1 MNKFFVMKSTSS
13 GPVNGLEC
21 KIAGVNGTLSSFGGD
36 QLTNYPGSSP
46 SGALVLNEWNLVALV
61 WDSVAKTV
69 RTFVLNSATVLAGVA
84 QASSTAVS
92 AAYSTDVP
100 DLATYDKVC
109 QLFDAYGVWIV
120 FLAGFSPIPYKVF
133 TVAAGALQMAFFPFV
148 VASVIGRGLRFFLV
162 SGLLFFMGEGL
173 EKHLRRFIDVIGWAV
188 VFMAVVAYLIIKWI
202 H

>member
-1 MNKFFVMKSTSS
+1 MKLFSYLYQHMLGWSTHRH
-13 GPVNGLEC
+13 
-21 KIAGVNGTLSSFGGD
+21 AR
-36 QLTNYPGSSP
+36 YY
-46 SGALVLNEWNLVALV
+46 
-61 WDSVAKTV
+61 
-69 RTFVLNSATVLAGVA
+69 LAGVSFA
-84 QASSTAVS
+84 ESSVFPIPPDVMLISMGLATPKRAWNYALIATFFSVLGGIFGYLIGYFGFEFIRPHLMSSSYAV
-92 AAYSTDVP
+92 
-100 DLATYDKVC
+100 TYDKVC

-188 VFMAVVAYLIIKWI
+188 VFVAVVAYLIIKWI